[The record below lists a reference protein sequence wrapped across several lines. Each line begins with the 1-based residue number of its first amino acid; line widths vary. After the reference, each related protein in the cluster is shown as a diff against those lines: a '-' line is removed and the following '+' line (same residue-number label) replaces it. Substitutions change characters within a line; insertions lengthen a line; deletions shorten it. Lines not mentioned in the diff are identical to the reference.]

1 MITLYIMKLFS
12 CCKDKIKDNTV
23 SVRIDCSC
31 FTKPRII
38 NIKADDEY
46 IQEII
51 AQRIHDLM
59 NEISNEVMQ
68 SQLKK

>member
-1 MITLYIMKLFS
+1 MKLFS

-68 SQLKK
+68 SQ